1 MKLLPLAQFTVAA
14 ALLIAIAG
22 IACAGADPAASTDG
36 GLSSPGITD
45 DQVLFGQ
52 SAVFSGPSRE
62 LGREMRLG
70 IQVAFYEANQSGGV
84 HGRQLKLKTLDDSYE
99 TEYAFH
105 TTKLLIEKD
114 RVFALIGAV
123 GTPTSR
129 VASPLAHDAG
139 VPFLAPFTG
148 AEFLR
153 DPALDNV
160 VNVRAS
166 YYQETEEMVARLTE
180 DLGITRVA
188 VLYQDD
194 AFGADGLEG
203 VRRALAS
210 RGLEPVG
217 ASHYQ
222 RNSGAVRSAT
232 SEIVAS
238 DPEAVIIIGASDSVA
253 TTIEFARKDIDP
265 VFLTVSFGGGKALA
279 KALGRDGAG
288 VYVTQVVP
296 FPEDAGIPV
305 VARYH
310 AALSNYNPNAE
321 PGYVSLEGYLAGRL
335 AIFGLEACGRDFS
348 RECFIDALHTTGAI
362 DIDGFQ
368 LQYGPDDNQGSDR
381 VFLSMIGPDG
391 KYRQV
396 EKLAGAK

>member
-1 MKLLPLAQFTVAA
+1 MKLLPLVKLTVAA
-14 ALLIAIAG
+14 ALMVAIAG
-22 IACAGADPAASTDG
+22 IACAGADPAAPTVG

-52 SAVFSGPSRE
+52 SAAFSGPSRE

-70 IQVAFYEANQSGGV
+70 IEAAFYEANQSGGV
-84 HGRQLKLKTLDDSYE
+84 HGRRLTLKTLDDSYE

-105 TTKLLIEKD
+105 TTKLLIERA

-160 VNVRAS
+160 LNVRAS

-188 VLYQDD
+188 VLYQNDT
-194 AFGADGLEG
+194 FGTDGLEG

-210 RGLEPVG
+210 RGLQPVG

-238 DPEAVIIIGASDSVA
+238 DPEAVIIIGASESVA
-253 TTIEFARKDIDP
+253 TTIELARKDIDP
-265 VFLTVSFGGGKALA
+265 VFLTVSFGGGRALA
-279 KALGRDGAG
+279 KALGHDGEG
-288 VYVTQVVP
+288 VYVTQVMP

-305 VARYH
+305 VASYH
-310 AALSNYNPNAE
+310 AALANYNPAAE

-335 AIFGLEACGRDFS
+335 AIFGLEDCGRDLS
-348 RECFIDALHTTGAI
+348 RQCFIDALHTSRVI

-381 VFLSMIGPDG
+381 VFLSVIAPDG
-391 KYRQV
+391 KYHQV
-396 EKLAGAK
+396 EKLASAK

>member
-1 MKLLPLAQFTVAA
+1 
-14 ALLIAIAG
+14 
-22 IACAGADPAASTDG
+22 
-36 GLSSPGITD
+36 
-45 DQVLFGQ
+45 
-52 SAVFSGPSRE
+52 
-62 LGREMRLG
+62 MRLG
-70 IQVAFYEANQSGGV
+70 IEAAFYEANQSGGV
-84 HGRQLKLKTLDDSYE
+84 HGRRLTLKTMDDSYE

-105 TTKLLIEKD
+105 TTRLLIEKEQ
-114 RVFALIGAV
+114 VFALVGSV

-129 VASPLAHDAG
+129 VASPVAHDAG

-160 VNVRAS
+160 LNVRAS

-188 VLYQDD
+188 VLYQNDT
-194 AFGADGLEG
+194 FGTDGLEG
-203 VRRALAS
+203 VRRALES
-210 RGLEPVG
+210 RGLEPVRS
-217 ASHYQ
+217 SHYQ

-238 DPEAVIIIGASDSVA
+238 DPEAVIIIGAPESVA
-253 TTIEFARKDIDP
+253 TTIELAREDIDP
-265 VFLTVSFGGGKALA
+265 VFLTVSFGGGRALA
-279 KALGRDGAG
+279 KALGQDGEG

-305 VARYH
+305 VARYQ
-310 AALSNYNPNAE
+310 AALSSYNPDAE

-335 AIFGLEACGRDFS
+335 AIVGLEDCGRDLS
-348 RECFIDALHTTGAI
+348 RQCFIDALHTSRVI

-381 VFLSMIGPDG
+381 VFLSVIGPDG

-396 EKLAGAK
+396 ENLASAK